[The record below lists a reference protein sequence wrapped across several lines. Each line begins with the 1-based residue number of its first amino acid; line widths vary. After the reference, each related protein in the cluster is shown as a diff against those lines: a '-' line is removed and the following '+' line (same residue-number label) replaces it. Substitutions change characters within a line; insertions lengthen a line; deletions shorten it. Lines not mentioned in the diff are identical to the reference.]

1 MSTCDRY
8 PVLGSG
14 SFERVGC
21 RLIDYRFSPTARL
34 FGKELKNGRIDV
46 VSATRRL
53 VDTSACGDMGSE
65 FVDVMSHTG
74 RSEIFAKAGSIVA
87 DIAVVGLSS
96 NPDARSICEAKS
108 FIEHDLRSHSTR
120 KQVFPPYGTGLVIK

>member
-65 FVDVMSHTG
+65 FVDMISHTG
-74 RSEIFAKAGSIVA
+74 RSEIFAKAGSIVPIPLA
-87 DIAVVGLSS
+87 GM
-96 NPDARSICEAKS
+96 NPFGR
-108 FIEHDLRSHSTR
+108 R
-120 KQVFPPYGTGLVIK
+120 